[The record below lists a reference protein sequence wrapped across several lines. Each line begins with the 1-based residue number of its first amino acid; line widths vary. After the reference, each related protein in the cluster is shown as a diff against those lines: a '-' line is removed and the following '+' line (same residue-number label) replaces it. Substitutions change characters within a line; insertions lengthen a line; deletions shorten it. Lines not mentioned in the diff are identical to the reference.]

1 MVVQIVVKAF
11 LGYISGKSLAHL
23 GHILGIFGAYFRYIF
38 GISWAYF
45 GHILGIFWLYL
56 GHILGISQ
64 AYFRHILVIIL
75 GISWAYISRCHDWL
89 SRLVVK
95 IVVKIEVIS
104 LPSPSSVAIFGIFQ
118 VFVQINTQICLSCYM
133 EWGGSPP
140 DIWPQNQHFLV
151 SFLALY
157 FTRSYLYQFGIFWFS
172 KILTWGVHID
182 LYSMEVRGKGKKLIR
197 HQTHV
202 FSYFHLCLHQGHS
215 CSSSP

>member
-1 MVVQIVVKAF
+1 
-11 LGYISGKSLAHL
+11 
-23 GHILGIFGAYFRYIF
+23 
-38 GISWAYF
+38 
-45 GHILGIFWLYL
+45 
-56 GHILGISQ
+56 
-64 AYFRHILVIIL
+64 
-75 GISWAYISRCHDWL
+75 
-89 SRLVVK
+89 
-95 IVVKIEVIS
+95 
-104 LPSPSSVAIFGIFQ
+104 
-118 VFVQINTQICLSCYM
+118 M

-182 LYSMEVRGKGKKLIR
+182 LYSMEVRGKGEKLIR

-215 CSSSP
+215 CFSSPRPDKKNQEAFSSPEMLLPSSGKKPNLRKWDGADNTKGSRQR